1 MIKEVENLVCKIMD
15 GNNNGHG
22 NDHIKRVY
30 NLAVKFAKNEGADL
44 TIVSLAALLHDV
56 DDYKI
61 VGAEQ
66 AIKLTNTKNI
76 MKKVNVDEN
85 VQKKVIDIISTMGYN
100 KLLKGIRP
108 TTLEGAVVSDADMC
122 DAIGA
127 TGIIRSIIYAIS
139 DKGNG
144 RIFDEHIYPNVNIS
158 SLKYNINTTTHE
170 TDGAINHFFEK
181 LLKLKTLM
189 LTKSGQEEATTRH
202 NFMVSFLR
210 QLFIEENAE
219 EWNLFLDE
227 YLEKEN
233 QKVL

>member
-1 MIKEVENLVCKIMD
+1 MIKRVENLVYEKMD

-30 NLAVKFAKNEGADL
+30 NLAIKFAKAEGADL

-66 AIKLTNTKNI
+66 SIKLTNAKNI
-76 MKKVNVDEN
+76 MEKANINEN
-85 VQKKVIDIISTMGYN
+85 IQKKVIDIINTMGYS
-100 KLLKGIRP
+100 KLLKGTRP
-108 TTLEGAVVSDADMC
+108 TTLEGAIVSDADMC

-127 TGIIRSIIYAIS
+127 TGIIRSIVYAVS
-139 DKGNG
+139 SKGNG
-144 RIFDEHIYPNVNIS
+144 RIFDEHVYPNVNIS
-158 SLKYNINTTTHE
+158 ALEYNMNVTTHE

-181 LLKLKTLM
+181 LLKLKGLM

-202 NFMVSFLR
+202 NLMVTFLR
-210 QLFIEENAE
+210 QLFVEENVDQ
-219 EWNLFLDE
+219 WQLFLDE
-227 YLEKEN
+227 YLENKN
-233 QKVL
+233 HYN

>member
-1 MIKEVENLVCKIMD
+1 MTKEVEKLVYKIMD

-30 NLAVKFAKNEGADL
+30 NLAIKFAEAEGADL

-66 AIKLTNTKNI
+66 SIELTNTKNI
-76 MKKVNVDEN
+76 IKKVNIDEN
-85 VQKKVIDIISTMGYN
+85 VQKKVIDIINTMGYS

-108 TTLEGAVVSDADMC
+108 TTLEGAIVSDADMC

-127 TGIIRSIIYAIS
+127 TGIIRSIVYAVS
-139 DKGNG
+139 SKGNG
-144 RIFDEHIYPNVNIS
+144 RIFDEHVYPNVNIS
-158 SLKYNINTTTHE
+158 DLEYNINVTTHE

-181 LLKLKTLM
+181 LLKLKGLM
-189 LTKSGQEEATTRH
+189 LTKSGQEEAVTRH